1 MYAKVRG
8 VSPDR
13 FPRSRT
19 LADLAKLIE
28 ALARDGYVVVL
39 DKFQYFN
46 RKAFSEFCSLLQ
58 AVIEQL
64 AADAE
69 RVPGGLVVMGSIHT
83 EMTALLEDR
92 SAPLYNRITDS
103 IELTHLDIGLVLSI
117 LRDHADTS
125 PEQLLFLWTLFEGVP
140 KFYRDCF
147 EQQVLAAPHLCY
159 FDAFALACVLS
170 VSG

>member
-1 MYAKVRG
+1 
-8 VSPDR
+8 
-13 FPRSRT
+13 
-19 LADLAKLIE
+19 
-28 ALARDGYVVVL
+28 
-39 DKFQYFN
+39 
-46 RKAFSEFCSLLQ
+46 
-58 AVIEQL
+58 
-64 AADAE
+64 
-69 RVPGGLVVMGSIHT
+69 MGSIHT

-103 IELTHLDIGLVLSI
+103 IELTHLDIGSVLSI

-159 FDAFALACVLS
+159 LPPQQNLWVRFGSGRLPRLCNRASFATCAVRKPYDFLVTSFTLLLS
-170 VSG
+170 PSTAPAETWPRARNQFRIKGR